1 MENFLKH
8 NLSIISKKSQKL
20 YIKTSSKIIFKKYSK
35 NKRPTRGLVTP
46 FVRKRLNVVHIWLL
60 KPQHDRRPK
69 TNYSLNYGIMF
80 IVVKAIDFD
89 RVEVEIAPC
98 TVVCIAKFLKI
109 TRQIKV
115 GLTDLNEV
123 KVEVLPSLSLKN
135 GVSRSIVK
143 GPFRGPK
150 WTTSSSQ
157 KL

>member
-1 MENFLKH
+1 
-8 NLSIISKKSQKL
+8 
-20 YIKTSSKIIFKKYSK
+20 
-35 NKRPTRGLVTP
+35 
-46 FVRKRLNVVHIWLL
+46 
-60 KPQHDRRPK
+60 
-69 TNYSLNYGIMF
+69 MF

-109 TRQIKV
+109 ILQIKI

-135 GVSRSIVK
+135 GVYRPLVM
-143 GPFRGPK
+143 GPSRGPT
-150 WTTSSSQ
+150 WATSGAP